1 MTMAAFVALTS
12 GLASLGLTG
21 IVRAYAISRGILDRP
36 NARSSHTNP
45 TPRGGGIA
53 LILAS
58 LAGVAAAVAAKLT
71 EPRDALTVVIGI
83 VVLGTI
89 GAIDDMRSV
98 GAVTRL
104 VTHVGVAAWTLYM
117 FNGLPF
123 LYVGSITVPLG
134 AAGYVL
140 GVLGIVWSINLFNF
154 MDGIDGL
161 AGSQSALILGAGGLL
176 LLWRGETSFGTI
188 SLVVAASAAGF
199 LVWNWP
205 PAKIFMGDAGSGVIG
220 FVVAAIAIGSENR
233 RSVPL
238 LAFAIISGLFV
249 ADATITLVR
258 RVARGEHPADAHRE
272 HAYQRLT
279 RMWGSH
285 RSVSAASVAVTLLL
299 ALIAA
304 VATTIP
310 SLLLPSLFAALL
322 LVGALL
328 VTIELYAPM

>member
-1 MTMAAFVALTS
+1 MTTVVLLALAS
-12 GLASLGLTG
+12 GAASLGLTG
-21 IVRAYAISRGILDRP
+21 VVRAYALSHGMLDRP
-36 NARSSHTNP
+36 NARSSHTKP

-58 LAGVAAAVAAKLT
+58 VLGIILAVGVKLT
-71 EPRDALTVVIGI
+71 EPHDALTIVVGML
-83 VVLGTI
+83 VLGTV
-89 GAIDDMRSV
+89 GAIDDVHSV
-98 GAVTRL
+98 GASARL
-104 VTHVGVAAWTLYM
+104 TAHAGVAAWTLFM
-117 FNGLPF
+117 FDGLPV
-123 LYVGSITVPLG
+123 LHLGSTSVQLG

-161 AGSQSALILGAGGLL
+161 AGSQSALILGTVGLL
-176 LLWRGETSFGTI
+176 LLWRGDSSLGTI
-188 SLVVAASAAGF
+188 ALVVSASAAGF

-220 FVVAAIAIGSENR
+220 YLVAAIAIGSENR

-238 LAFAIISGLFV
+238 LAFVIISGLFV

-310 SLLLPSLFAALL
+310 SLLLPSLFAALI

-328 VTIELYAPM
+328 VAIELYAPM